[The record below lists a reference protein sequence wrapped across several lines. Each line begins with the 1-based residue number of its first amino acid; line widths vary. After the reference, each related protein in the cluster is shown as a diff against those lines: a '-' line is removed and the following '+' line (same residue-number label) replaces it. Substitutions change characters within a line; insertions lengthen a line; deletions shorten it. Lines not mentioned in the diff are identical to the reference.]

1 MKKKLLSLVLAGA
14 MVATTSVSAFAAT
27 PGLIDGSDA
36 DEHSTNVKITGKV
49 LDKNDNEPAGTFNV
63 TVPTAASFVV
73 SKDNGVISV
82 PINIENNGEQNIDV
96 YAEKFIDTQ
105 KGNGINVVP
114 ETALETANR
123 TNISLTLAGN
133 LNTLHLKSENDADGV
148 NAGLYKNSQLDAK
161 PSANDLKIANIQSKK
176 SYSLTL
182 SGKAGKLAEDIEKAI
197 SNDFTLT
204 LKIKKANKQSS

>member
-27 PGLIDGSDA
+27 PGLIEGSDA
-36 DEHSTNVKITGKV
+36 DEHSTDVKITGKV
-49 LDKNDNEPAGTFNV
+49 LDENNNEPAGTFNV

-82 PINIENNGEQNIDV
+82 PINVENNGEQNIDV

-105 KGNGINVVP
+105 KGNGINVVA
-114 ETALETANR
+114 ESTLKSVNR
-123 TNISLTLAGN
+123 TNISLKLVGN
-133 LNTLHLKSENDADGV
+133 LNALYLKSENDEDGV
-148 NAGLYKNSQLDAK
+148 NAGLYKNSDLTTKATT
-161 PSANDLKIANIQSKK
+161 NDLKIANIQSKQ

-182 SGKAGKLAEDIEKAI
+182 SGKAGEDDSTQVENPV

-204 LKIKKANKQSS
+204 LKIKKSNK